1 MPPGA
6 LCLEYPSDRLEA
18 EGQDGALTPL
28 AKGRS
33 LFTASGIGLSG
44 EVVNAPGTGHWKQFD
59 VLVDHADGRVGHPCS
74 RSLTPFSCHAPE
86 SQANHRR
93 DTMGAYCLLESV
105 PSHRASVGEILE
117 VRWLDYYGAVI
128 FGDSN
133 EIACIP
139 HEGCRL
145 EITATAPSP
154 HRKVELLLPGQVIRY
169 THSFFLGDRFALPNG
184 RKVNL
189 RHLVGFKLQ
198 LASSPAPPP
207 LEDVVVR
214 RRLAD
219 RAGMRAPGVCS
230 GVPVAAAPIR
240 RAL

>member
-1 MPPGA
+1 
-6 LCLEYPSDRLEA
+6 
-18 EGQDGALTPL
+18 
-28 AKGRS
+28 
-33 LFTASGIGLSG
+33 
-44 EVVNAPGTGHWKQFD
+44 
-59 VLVDHADGRVGHPCS
+59 
-74 RSLTPFSCHAPE
+74 
-86 SQANHRR
+86 
-93 DTMGAYCLLESV
+93 MGAYCLLESV

-117 VRWLDYYGAVI
+117 VHWFDYYGAVI
-128 FGDSN
+128 FGDRN

-139 HEGCRL
+139 HDGCRL
-145 EITATAPSP
+145 EITATAPS
-154 HRKVELLLPGQVIRY
+154 

-219 RAGMRAPGVCS
+219 RAGVRIPGVCS